1 MLGRLALRSLSA
13 LPNANHGLEAGSALS
28 MAREKFYAV
37 RAGHTG
43 SW

>member
-1 MLGRLALRSLSA
+1 MLGELALRSLAA
-13 LPNANHGLEAGSALS
+13 LPNADHGPEAGSALS
-28 MAREKFYAV
+28 MAREKSYAV